1 MNNQILA
8 DLFNRMGTLLEIRG
22 ENAFKIR
29 AYHQAADRLSQLAE
43 DVRVLRDQ
51 DRLSGIPGVGTALKD
66 KIVEYLDSGR
76 VSAYDKLVE
85 TVPESLLD
93 IVRVPSVG
101 PRRAKLFFE
110 HLNIRDIDG
119 LESAA
124 RSGALAELPGIKT
137 KAVENILEG
146 IRIVRQ
152 AQSFMMPD
160 EADRVA
166 AYIIEELKKLPGIKQ
181 VEAAGSVRRRKEE
194 IRDIDILAAASDA
207 GPVMDTFVSLPRVKA
222 VQAQGPTKSSVLMA
236 DSIQV
241 DLRVV
246 DPDCFGAAWLYFT
259 GSKNFNIRLRQVA
272 LRQRK
277 KVSEYG
283 IFSTAGPEEIRLAGE
298 TEETCFRALGLPFIH
313 PELREEMG
321 MDRIFKGADP
331 REDLLIPELIRL
343 EDIRGDLHVHSD
355 FSDGKSSIR
364 DMVAGAAARGYEYV
378 GISDHSASLTV
389 AGGLSPEDLKRKRVE
404 IERVQKEFPACRILF
419 GTEVEIDA
427 DGNIDYDSGVL
438 KDFDFV
444 IAAIHTGLEQSRK
457 QLTRRL
463 VKACRN
469 KYVHAIAHP
478 TGVHKGKRDAYEVD
492 LKAVCDAAAETRTF
506 LEINAFPV
514 RLDLN
519 SENVYYARQRGVS
532 FVIDTDSH
540 ATVHLG
546 HMPYGIGVARR
557 GWLTK
562 EQVLNTL
569 PLKELLKVLQR

>member
-101 PRRAKLFFE
+101 PRRAQLFFE

-166 AYIIEELKKLPGIKQ
+166 AYIIEELTKLPGIKQ

-236 DSIQV
+236 DSVQV

-246 DPDCFGAAWLYFT
+246 DPACFGAAWLYFT

-298 TEETCFRALGLPFIH
+298 TEET
-313 PELREEMG
+313 
-321 MDRIFKGADP
+321 
-331 REDLLIPELIRL
+331 
-343 EDIRGDLHVHSD
+343 
-355 FSDGKSSIR
+355 
-364 DMVAGAAARGYEYV
+364 
-378 GISDHSASLTV
+378 
-389 AGGLSPEDLKRKRVE
+389 
-404 IERVQKEFPACRILF
+404 
-419 GTEVEIDA
+419 
-427 DGNIDYDSGVL
+427 
-438 KDFDFV
+438 
-444 IAAIHTGLEQSRK
+444 
-457 QLTRRL
+457 
-463 VKACRN
+463 
-469 KYVHAIAHP
+469 
-478 TGVHKGKRDAYEVD
+478 
-492 LKAVCDAAAETRTF
+492 
-506 LEINAFPV
+506 
-514 RLDLN
+514 
-519 SENVYYARQRGVS
+519 
-532 FVIDTDSH
+532 
-540 ATVHLG
+540 
-546 HMPYGIGVARR
+546 
-557 GWLTK
+557 
-562 EQVLNTL
+562 
-569 PLKELLKVLQR
+569 